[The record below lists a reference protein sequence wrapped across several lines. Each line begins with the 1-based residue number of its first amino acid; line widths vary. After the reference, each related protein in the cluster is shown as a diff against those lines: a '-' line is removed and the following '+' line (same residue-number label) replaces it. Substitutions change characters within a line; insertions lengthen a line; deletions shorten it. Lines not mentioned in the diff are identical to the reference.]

1 MKTLAT
7 IFGALALM
15 TWGASAQEGP
25 VPATA
30 ADAQPA
36 LAAPAATP
44 AAEAVQTASAEPKT
58 APLSM
63 VEVILFC
70 VVVVG
75 VIALGIWKSRDPE
88 ETEEEK
94 KAKGASD
101 YFLAGRGLTW
111 WLVGFSLI
119 AANISTEQFV
129 GMSGKSANRWAWPSP
144 GMNGWPQSRWWL

>member
-1 MKTLAT
+1 M
-7 IFGALALM
+7 
-15 TWGASAQEGP
+15 
-25 VPATA
+25 PATA

-36 LAAPAATP
+36 LAAPAATPAVEVQPAAEIQPAAP

-101 YFLAGRGLTW
+101 DLGRPRSDLVAGGFLPDCRQHFHGTVCGDVR
-111 WLVGFSLI
+111 
-119 AANISTEQFV
+119 
-129 GMSGKSANRWAWPSP
+129 
-144 GMNGWPQSRWWL
+144 

>member
-44 AAEAVQTASAEPKT
+44 AVEVQPAAEIQPAAPAAEATVYKRN
-58 APLSM
+58 
-63 VEVILFC
+63 ILFNHTGD
-70 VVVVG
+70 VSG
-75 VIALGIWKSRDPE
+75 AGSPDNPGKYKS
-88 ETEEEK
+88 
-94 KAKGASD
+94 
-101 YFLAGRGLTW
+101 Y
-111 WLVGFSLI
+111 
-119 AANISTEQFV
+119 
-129 GMSGKSANRWAWPSP
+129 
-144 GMNGWPQSRWWL
+144 

>member
-44 AAEAVQTASAEPKT
+44 AVEVQPAAEIQPAAPAAEAVQTASAEPKT

-75 VIALGIWKSRDPE
+75 VIALGIWKSRDQI
-88 ETEEEK
+88 
-94 KAKGASD
+94 
-101 YFLAGRGLTW
+101 GRAHSEL
-111 WLVGFSLI
+111 
-119 AANISTEQFV
+119 
-129 GMSGKSANRWAWPSP
+129 
-144 GMNGWPQSRWWL
+144 QSRE

>member
-15 TWGASAQEGP
+15 TWSAAAQEGP

-36 LAAPAATP
+36 LAAPAAIPAVEVQPAAEIQPAAP
-44 AAEAVQTASAEPKT
+44 AAEAVQAEQTASAEPKT

-88 ETEEEK
+88 ETEEERRLR
-94 KAKGASD
+94 A
-101 YFLAGRGLTW
+101 LQTI
-111 WLVGFSLI
+111 SLP
-119 AANISTEQFV
+119 AAV
-129 GMSGKSANRWAWPSP
+129 
-144 GMNGWPQSRWWL
+144 

>member
-111 WLVGFSLI
+111 WLVGF
-119 AANISTEQFV
+119 
-129 GMSGKSANRWAWPSP
+129 P
-144 GMNGWPQSRWWL
+144 

>member
-15 TWGASAQEGP
+15 TWGTVAQEGP

-36 LAAPAATP
+36 LAAPAAIPAVEVQPAAP
-44 AAEAVQTASAEPKT
+44 AAEAVQAEQTASAEPKT

-94 KAKGASD
+94 KAKGA
-101 YFLAGRGLTW
+101 
-111 WLVGFSLI
+111 
-119 AANISTEQFV
+119 
-129 GMSGKSANRWAWPSP
+129 
-144 GMNGWPQSRWWL
+144 

>member
-15 TWGASAQEGP
+15 TWGAVAQEGP

-36 LAAPAATP
+36 LAAPAAIPAVEVQPAAEIQPAAP
-44 AAEAVQTASAEPKT
+44 AAEAVQAEQTASAEPKT
-58 APLSM
+58 APLSL

-75 VIALGIWKSRDPE
+75 VIDLGIWKSRDPE
-88 ETEEEK
+88 ET
-94 KAKGASD
+94 
-101 YFLAGRGLTW
+101 
-111 WLVGFSLI
+111 
-119 AANISTEQFV
+119 
-129 GMSGKSANRWAWPSP
+129 
-144 GMNGWPQSRWWL
+144 

>member
-1 MKTLAT
+1 
-7 IFGALALM
+7 M

-36 LAAPAATP
+36 LAAPAATPAVEVQPAAEIQPAAP

-111 WLVGFSLI
+111 WLVGF
-119 AANISTEQFV
+119 
-129 GMSGKSANRWAWPSP
+129 P
-144 GMNGWPQSRWWL
+144 